1 MRIASID
8 PGKQHD
14 SMALVFTELEKD
26 VIHVRACKR
35 WLGKKYLKVQKEIAD
50 IHERFDFDYIA
61 LERNGV
67 GEPIVEGLADLGLP
81 IVPIYTTANLKD
93 PAKMTSSK
101 LMDKNSMAVLMMQ
114 LFEEDRIVF
123 PAKSTR
129 DIDELKR
136 QLSIFSE
143 HKTDAGNVSYRA
155 QGSEHDD
162 LVMALML
169 NVFVCRHLFERTNKM
184 KAYSSDSHN
193 QALEEWEEESGIPP
207 YAYSLGKSVIYPN

>member
-14 SMALVFTELEKD
+14 SMALVYTELDKD
-26 VIHVRACKR
+26 VIYVKACKR
-35 WLGKKYLKVQKEIAD
+35 WLGKKYLKVQQEIAD
-50 IHERFDFDYIA
+50 IHSRFDFDYIA

-67 GEPIVEGLADLGLP
+67 GEPIVEGLADLDLP

-93 PAKMTSSK
+93 PAKQTSSK

-114 LFEEDRIVF
+114 LFEDDRIVF
-123 PAKSTR
+123 PVKKTR
-129 DIDELKR
+129 DIQELQR

-169 NVFVCRHLFERTNKM
+169 NVFVCRHLFERTNKI
-184 KAYSSDSHN
+184 KAVSRDIN
-193 QALEEWEEESGIPP
+193 QELREEFDEESGIPP
-207 YAYSLGKSVIYPN
+207 YAISMGRSVIYPK